1 MGGVG
6 ATAGAAPT
14 GTAVLIMALLVTV
27 TSSSLALTMAYLF
40 RSGYPYQ
47 STVLAAQQ
55 LVCTGF
61 GVVAMQLMPEER
73 AKLRISRSNYLTML
87 LPFTIVLS
95 AKLFLQNKAVQYVSP
110 AFYAMTGQLLP
121 VGVTIAGFLT
131 GSQRFKWS
139 TVCAAA
145 VVSMGGM
152 LIKAGQMELS
162 PFGFILTMSSLGLD
176 VVRLLLMQYLLQP
189 LKLTGIGMMLLSA
202 PQQCILFCVNGVFTD
217 VGAIARRM
225 QLTEDEGGFGSEF
238 LPIVATV
245 CALAVGVVLFNLFF
259 VKMTSA
265 IISAICTPFKD
276 LCTIIMSDLFVD
288 PRRETPR
295 AMVGFGLA
303 CTASFVYN
311 VHDIYARRK
320 EKEREEDEKKPLLE
334 EEGRAGGRGG
344 GDADAEGGAGDD
356 AAGERDEGD
365 WTYTDAY
372 KVGFTCCGAGI
383 VVYSAALCWQLHH
396 L

>member
-6 ATAGAAPT
+6 AAAGAAPT

-73 AKLRISRSNYLTML
+73 QKLRISRHNYLTML

-131 GSQRFKWS
+131 GSQKFKWS

-145 VVSMGGM
+145 VVSVGGI

-162 PFGFILTMSSLGLD
+162 PFGFILTMSSLVLD
-176 VVRLLLMQYLLQP
+176 VVRLLLMQHLLQP
-189 LKLTGIGMMLLSA
+189 LRLTGIGMMLLSA
-202 PQQCILFCVNGVFTD
+202 PQQCILFCVNAVWTD

-225 QLTEDEGGFGSEF
+225 QLTEEQGGFGGEF
-238 LPIVATV
+238 MPIVGTV

-288 PRRETPR
+288 PRTETPR
-295 AMVGFGLA
+295 AMAGFGLA
-303 CTASFVYN
+303 CTASFAYN

-320 EKEREEDEKKPLLE
+320 AKESEEEEKKPLLE
-334 EEGRAGGRGG
+334 EEGRVGAAGRRRRRQSRARGDGRGG
-344 GDADAEGGAGDD
+344 RRGRDGRGRGREG
-356 AAGERDEGD
+356 RDRWG
-365 WTYTDAY
+365 
-372 KVGFTCCGAGI
+372 
-383 VVYSAALCWQLHH
+383 
-396 L
+396 

>member
-1 MGGVG
+1 
-6 ATAGAAPT
+6 
-14 GTAVLIMALLVTV
+14 
-27 TSSSLALTMAYLF
+27 
-40 RSGYPYQ
+40 
-47 STVLAAQQ
+47 
-55 LVCTGF
+55 
-61 GVVAMQLMPEER
+61 
-73 AKLRISRSNYLTML
+73 
-87 LPFTIVLS
+87 
-95 AKLFLQNKAVQYVSP
+95 
-110 AFYAMTGQLLP
+110 
-121 VGVTIAGFLT
+121 
-131 GSQRFKWS
+131 
-139 TVCAAA
+139 
-145 VVSMGGM
+145 M

-202 PQQCILFCVNGVFTD
+202 PQQCILFCVNSVFTD

-225 QLTEDEGGFGSEF
+225 QLTEDEGGFGPEF

-288 PRRETPR
+288 PRTETPR
-295 AMVGFGLA
+295 AMAGFGLA

-320 EKEREEDEKKPLLE
+320 EKEREEE
-334 EEGRAGGRGG
+334 EEEAAAGGGG
-344 GDADAEGGAGDD
+344 PGR
-356 AAGERDEGD
+356 GERRRG
-365 WTYTDAY
+365 
-372 KVGFTCCGAGI
+372 CGRGRRG
-383 VVYSAALCWQLHH
+383 WGRRGR
-396 L
+396 

>member
-1 MGGVG
+1 
-6 ATAGAAPT
+6 
-14 GTAVLIMALLVTV
+14 
-27 TSSSLALTMAYLF
+27 
-40 RSGYPYQ
+40 
-47 STVLAAQQ
+47 VLAAQQ

-73 AKLRISRSNYLTML
+73 KKLRISRHNYLTML

-131 GSQRFKWS
+131 GSQKFKWS

-145 VVSMGGM
+145 VVSVGGI

-162 PFGFILTMSSLGLD
+162 PFGFILTMSSLVLD
-176 VVRLLLMQYLLQP
+176 VVRLLLMQHLLQP
-189 LKLTGIGMMLLSA
+189 LRLTGIGMMLLSA
-202 PQQCILFCVNGVFTD
+202 PQQCILFCVNAVWTD

-225 QLTEDEGGFGSEF
+225 QLTEEQGGFGGEF
-238 LPIVATV
+238 MPIVGTV

-288 PRRETPR
+288 PRTETPR
-295 AMVGFGLA
+295 AMAGFGLA
-303 CTASFVYN
+303 CTASFAYN

-320 EKEREEDEKKPLLE
+320 AKESEEEEKKPLLE
-334 EEGRAGGRGG
+334 EEGRVGATGKGGSDEVNDGG
-344 GDADAEGGAGDD
+344 EGDD
-356 AAGERDEGD
+356 AGGEGD
-365 WTYTDAY
+365 WTYRDAY
-372 KVGFTCCGAGI
+372 VVGFTCCGAGI
-383 VVYSAALCWQLHH
+383 VVYATALWWH
-396 L
+396 LNRL

>member
-1 MGGVG
+1 M
-6 ATAGAAPT
+6 
-14 GTAVLIMALLVTV
+14 LIMALLVTV

-73 AKLRISRSNYLTML
+73 KKLRISRHNYLTML

-131 GSQRFKWS
+131 GSQKFKWS

-145 VVSMGGM
+145 VVSVGGI

-162 PFGFILTMSSLGLD
+162 PFGFILTMSSLVLD
-176 VVRLLLMQYLLQP
+176 VVRLLLMQHLLQP
-189 LKLTGIGMMLLSA
+189 LRLTGIGMMLLSA
-202 PQQCILFCVNGVFTD
+202 PQQCILFCVNAVWTD

-225 QLTEDEGGFGSEF
+225 QLTEEQGGFGGEF
-238 LPIVATV
+238 MPIVGTV

-288 PRRETPR
+288 PRTETPR
-295 AMVGFGLA
+295 AMAGFGLA
-303 CTASFVYN
+303 CTASFAYN

-320 EKEREEDEKKPLLE
+320 AKESEEEEKKPLLE
-334 EEGRAGGRGG
+334 EEGRVGAAGKGG
-344 GDADAEGGAGDD
+344 SDEVNDGGEGDD
-356 AAGERDEGD
+356 AGGEGD
-365 WTYTDAY
+365 WTYRDAY
-372 KVGFTCCGAGI
+372 VVGFTCCGAGI
-383 VVYSAALCWQLHH
+383 VVYATALWWH
-396 L
+396 LNRL

>member
-6 ATAGAAPT
+6 AAAGAAPT

-73 AKLRISRSNYLTML
+73 KKLRISRHNYLTML

-131 GSQRFKWS
+131 GSQKFKWS

-145 VVSMGGM
+145 VVSVGGI

-162 PFGFILTMSSLGLD
+162 PFGFILTMSSLVLD
-176 VVRLLLMQYLLQP
+176 VVRLLLMQHLLQP
-189 LKLTGIGMMLLSA
+189 LRLTGIGMMLLSA
-202 PQQCILFCVNGVFTD
+202 PQQCILFCVNAVWTD

-225 QLTEDEGGFGSEF
+225 QLTEEQGGFGGEF
-238 LPIVATV
+238 MPIVATV

-276 LCTIIMSDLFVD
+276 LSTIVFSDLLVD
-288 PRRETPR
+288 KRTETPQAIIGFAMSCSASLAYNIHDVYEKRREAEAR
-295 AMVGFGLA
+295 AA
-303 CTASFVYN
+303 
-311 VHDIYARRK
+311 
-320 EKEREEDEKKPLLE
+320 EDEAKPLLE
-334 EEGRAGGRGG
+334 AETGAASAKTGGSCQPELEER
-344 GDADAEGGAGDD
+344 EDD
-356 AAGERDEGD
+356 WRVE
-365 WTYTDAY
+365 DAY
-372 KVGFTCCGAGI
+372 WVGLYCCVAGVI
-383 VVYSAALCWQLHH
+383 IYAYAVVWH
-396 L
+396 LK

>member
-1 MGGVG
+1 M
-6 ATAGAAPT
+6 
-14 GTAVLIMALLVTV
+14 LIMALLVTV

-73 AKLRISRSNYLTML
+73 KKLRISRHNYLTML

-131 GSQRFKWS
+131 GSQKFKWS

-145 VVSMGGM
+145 VVSVGGI

-162 PFGFILTMSSLGLD
+162 PFGFILTMSSLVLD
-176 VVRLLLMQYLLQP
+176 VVRLLLMQHLLQP
-189 LKLTGIGMMLLSA
+189 LRLTGIGMMLLSA
-202 PQQCILFCVNGVFTD
+202 PQQCILFCVNAVWTD

-225 QLTEDEGGFGSEF
+225 QLTEEQGGFGGEF
-238 LPIVATV
+238 MPIVGTV

-288 PRRETPR
+288 PRTETPR
-295 AMVGFGLA
+295 AMAGFGLA
-303 CTASFVYN
+303 CTASFAYN

-320 EKEREEDEKKPLLE
+320 AKESEEEEKKPLLE
-334 EEGRAGGRGG
+334 EEGRVGATGKGGSGEVNDGG
-344 GDADAEGGAGDD
+344 EGDD
-356 AAGERDEGD
+356 AGGEGD
-365 WTYTDAY
+365 WTYRDAY
-372 KVGFTCCGAGI
+372 VVGFTCCGAGI
-383 VVYSAALCWQLHH
+383 VVYAAALWWH
-396 L
+396 LNRL

>member
-1 MGGVG
+1 M
-6 ATAGAAPT
+6 
-14 GTAVLIMALLVTV
+14 LIMALLVTV

-73 AKLRISRSNYLTML
+73 QKLRISRHNYLTML

-131 GSQRFKWS
+131 GSQKFKWS

-145 VVSMGGM
+145 VVSVGGI

-162 PFGFILTMSSLGLD
+162 PFGFILTMSSLVLD
-176 VVRLLLMQYLLQP
+176 VVRLLLMQHLLQP
-189 LKLTGIGMMLLSA
+189 LRLTGIGMMLLSA
-202 PQQCILFCVNGVFTD
+202 PQQCILFCVNAVWTD

-225 QLTEDEGGFGSEF
+225 QLTEEQGGFGGEF
-238 LPIVATV
+238 MPIVGTV

-288 PRRETPR
+288 PRTETPR
-295 AMVGFGLA
+295 AMAGFGLA
-303 CTASFVYN
+303 CTASFAYN

-320 EKEREEDEKKPLLE
+320 AKESEEEEKKPLLE
-334 EEGRAGGRGG
+334 EEGRVGAAGKGG
-344 GDADAEGGAGDD
+344 SDEVNDGGEGDD
-356 AAGERDEGD
+356 AGGEGD
-365 WTYTDAY
+365 WTYRDAY
-372 KVGFTCCGAGI
+372 VVGFTCCGAGI
-383 VVYSAALCWQLHH
+383 VVYATALWWH
-396 L
+396 LNRL

>member
-6 ATAGAAPT
+6 AAAGAAPT

-73 AKLRISRSNYLTML
+73 QKLRISRHNYLTML

-131 GSQRFKWS
+131 GSQKFKWS

-145 VVSMGGM
+145 VVSVGGI

-162 PFGFILTMSSLGLD
+162 PFGFILTMSSLVLD
-176 VVRLLLMQYLLQP
+176 VVRLLLMQHLLQP
-189 LKLTGIGMMLLSA
+189 LRLTGIGMMLLSA
-202 PQQCILFCVNGVFTD
+202 PQQCILFCVNAVWTD

-225 QLTEDEGGFGSEF
+225 QLTEEQGGFGGEF
-238 LPIVATV
+238 MPIVATV

-288 PRRETPR
+288 PRTETPR
-295 AMVGFGLA
+295 AMAGFGLA
-303 CTASFVYN
+303 CTASFAYN

-320 EKEREEDEKKPLLE
+320 AKESEEEKKPLLE
-334 EEGRAGGRGG
+334 EVGRVGAAGKGG
-344 GDADAEGGAGDD
+344 SDEVNDGGEGDD
-356 AAGERDEGD
+356 AGGEGD
-365 WTYTDAY
+365 WTYRDAY
-372 KVGFTCCGAGI
+372 VVGFTCCGAGI
-383 VVYSAALCWQLHH
+383 VVYATALWWH
-396 L
+396 LNRL

>member
-1 MGGVG
+1 M
-6 ATAGAAPT
+6 
-14 GTAVLIMALLVTV
+14 LIMALLVTV

-73 AKLRISRSNYLTML
+73 QKLRISRHNYLTML

-131 GSQRFKWS
+131 GSQKFKWS

-145 VVSMGGM
+145 VVSVGGI

-162 PFGFILTMSSLGLD
+162 PFGFILTMSSLVLD
-176 VVRLLLMQYLLQP
+176 VVRLLLMQHLLQP
-189 LKLTGIGMMLLSA
+189 LRLTGIGMMLLSA
-202 PQQCILFCVNGVFTD
+202 PQQCILFCVNAVWTD

-225 QLTEDEGGFGSEF
+225 QLTEEQGGFGGEF
-238 LPIVATV
+238 MPIVATV

-288 PRRETPR
+288 PRTETPR
-295 AMVGFGLA
+295 AMAGFGLA
-303 CTASFVYN
+303 CTASFAYN
-311 VHDIYARRK
+311 VHDIYARLKAK
-320 EKEREEDEKKPLLE
+320 ESEEEEKKPLLE
-334 EEGRAGGRGG
+334 EEGRVGAAGKGG
-344 GDADAEGGAGDD
+344 SDEVNDGGEGDD
-356 AAGERDEGD
+356 AGGEGD
-365 WTYTDAY
+365 WTYRDAY
-372 KVGFTCCGAGI
+372 VVGFTCCGAGI
-383 VVYSAALCWQLHH
+383 VVYATALWWH
-396 L
+396 LNRL

>member
-1 MGGVG
+1 M
-6 ATAGAAPT
+6 
-14 GTAVLIMALLVTV
+14 LIMALLVTV

-73 AKLRISRSNYLTML
+73 QKLRISRHNYLTML

-131 GSQRFKWS
+131 GSQKFKWS

-145 VVSMGGM
+145 VVSVGGI

-162 PFGFILTMSSLGLD
+162 PFGFILTMSSLVLD
-176 VVRLLLMQYLLQP
+176 VVRLLLMQHLLQP
-189 LKLTGIGMMLLSA
+189 LRLTGIGMMLLSA
-202 PQQCILFCVNGVFTD
+202 PQQCILFCVNAVWTD
-217 VGAIARRM
+217 VGAIARRI
-225 QLTEDEGGFGSEF
+225 QLTEEQGGFGGEF
-238 LPIVATV
+238 MPIVGTV

-288 PRRETPR
+288 PRTETPR
-295 AMVGFGLA
+295 AMAGFGLA
-303 CTASFVYN
+303 CTASFAYN

-320 EKEREEDEKKPLLE
+320 AKESEEEEKKPLLE
-334 EEGRAGGRGG
+334 EEGRVGATGKGGSDEVNDGG
-344 GDADAEGGAGDD
+344 EGDD
-356 AAGERDEGD
+356 AGGEGD
-365 WTYTDAY
+365 WTYRDAY
-372 KVGFTCCGAGI
+372 VVGFTCCGAGI
-383 VVYSAALCWQLHH
+383 VVYAAALWWH
-396 L
+396 LNRL